1 MNDIVLALFCGLDRD
16 SFVFKKS
23 ISSLFYKQ
31 LSTCHFLYG
40 TFIIGTYLD
49 ENHVKFCFIDPKKL
63 CPDFV
68 SEEQEIVTEFLH
80 NKVWTSSMNYESI
93 SILECNMLRNQIR
106 I

>member
-1 MNDIVLALFCGLDRD
+1 MIDIVLALFCGLDRD
-16 SFVFKKS
+16 NFVFKKS

-49 ENHVKFCFIDPKKL
+49 EKKLDPKKL

-68 SEEQEIVTEFLH
+68 SEEQVIVTELLH